1 MNSLNGKILQT
12 KTTNTAETELHQSA
26 MLRGNERQ
34 SDCNARL
41 CQRDYV
47 THRKH
52 SQSVSDGDSDVRLT
66 TALTTGQSDVKLW
79 C

>member
-12 KTTNTAETELHQSA
+12 KTTNTTETELHQSA

-41 CQRDYV
+41 RQRDYV

-52 SQSVSDGDSDVRLT
+52 SQSVSDPLT
-66 TALTTGQSDVKLW
+66 TALTTGQSDIKLW